1 MAVLK
6 LLSVLFLSAQLCAGH
21 RGRGSRTGAE
31 FGKRKKVTYEPQAV
45 FRVFSPEVDM
55 EDTCTVKLFQQQTL
69 QSCGF
74 NSSHPLVIITHGWSM
89 DGLIENWV
97 TKLATALKSS
107 QKDINV
113 LYTDWRTLAHQHYP
127 IAAQN
132 TRIVGRDLALLLMW
146 LEDFIQVPVSKVHL
160 IGYSL
165 GAHISGFAGSNLA
178 MSGKTLG
185 RITGLDPAGPLFE
198 GMSAS
203 DRLSPDD
210 ARFVD
215 AIHTFTQQHM
225 GLSVGIKQPVAHFDF
240 YPNGGSSQPGCQLHV
255 KNLYAHL
262 SQYGLMG
269 FERTVKCAH
278 ERSVHLFIDSLLN
291 KDKQITAYKCSSN
304 EAFNKGVC
312 LDCRKNRC
320 NTLGFDIKKI
330 HTSRSKKLFLKT
342 RSLMP
347 YKLYHF
353 QFRIQLFTQ
362 IERIDPSLSI
372 TLTGT
377 QGESETLPI
386 VLEEEIS
393 GNRSYSFLITL
404 DRDIGDLMML
414 YISWEDV
421 PLWANMWSRMKT
433 IMPWRNKDS
442 EPQLTVGRIRVKAGE
457 TQQKT
462 GFCAQSEDS
471 ASIHPAEQKLF
482 VRCDENP
489 LRSRRVTS
497 RR

>member
-1 MAVLK
+1 AAEWVGQIFFCFIEFRLTGK
-6 LLSVLFLSAQLCAGH
+6 TTDELLVI
-21 RGRGSRTGAE
+21 
-31 FGKRKKVTYEPQAV
+31 KKVTYEPQAV

-132 TRIVGRDLALLLMW
+132 TRIVGRDLAMLLMW
-146 LEDFIQVPVSKVHL
+146 LEVKAFKFSVHL

-269 FERTVKCAH
+269 FTLNDNSLIILLPVLLYTV
-278 ERSVHLFIDSLLN
+278 
-291 KDKQITAYKCSSN
+291 
-304 EAFNKGVC
+304 
-312 LDCRKNRC
+312 
-320 NTLGFDIKKI
+320 
-330 HTSRSKKLFLKT
+330 
-342 RSLMP
+342 
-347 YKLYHF
+347 YHF

-386 VLEEEIS
+386 EEIS

-433 IMPWRNKDS
+433 IMPWRNKDN

-489 LRSRRVTS
+489 LGIPFKTNKKQINN
-497 RR
+497 

>member
-1 MAVLK
+1 TNCLNKKKVLSFVFHGSAAELFPAVFIMVSMTDIPSCK
-6 LLSVLFLSAQLCAGH
+6 S
-21 RGRGSRTGAE
+21 AE

-132 TRIVGRDLALLLMW
+132 TRIVGRDLAMLLMW
-146 LEDFIQVPVSKVHL
+146 LEVKAFKFSVHL

-269 FERTVKCAH
+269 KQEGEGEGGVKSLNCSYKVGRFTLNDNSLIILLPVLLYTV
-278 ERSVHLFIDSLLN
+278 
-291 KDKQITAYKCSSN
+291 
-304 EAFNKGVC
+304 
-312 LDCRKNRC
+312 
-320 NTLGFDIKKI
+320 
-330 HTSRSKKLFLKT
+330 
-342 RSLMP
+342 
-347 YKLYHF
+347 YHF

-393 GNRSYSFLITL
+393 GNRSYSFLITQ

-433 IMPWRNKDS
+433 IMPWRNKDN

-489 LRSRRVTS
+489 LGEKKK
-497 RR
+497 

>member
-1 MAVLK
+1 SIKVSVSCC
-6 LLSVLFLSAQLCAGH
+6 LLGKSGSVTHSYTTL
-21 RGRGSRTGAE
+21 
-31 FGKRKKVTYEPQAV
+31 KKVTYEPQAV

-132 TRIVGRDLALLLMW
+132 TRIVGRDLAMLLMW
-146 LEDFIQVPVSKVHL
+146 LEVKVPVSKVHL

-269 FERTVKCAH
+269 KQEGEGEGGVKVQYVSESSASFLLFQPFLIFRFTLNDNSLIILLPVLLYTV
-278 ERSVHLFIDSLLN
+278 
-291 KDKQITAYKCSSN
+291 
-304 EAFNKGVC
+304 
-312 LDCRKNRC
+312 
-320 NTLGFDIKKI
+320 
-330 HTSRSKKLFLKT
+330 
-342 RSLMP
+342 
-347 YKLYHF
+347 YHF

-433 IMPWRNKDS
+433 IMPWRNKDN

-457 TQQKT
+457 TQQK
-462 GFCAQSEDS
+462 
-471 ASIHPAEQKLF
+471 
-482 VRCDENP
+482 
-489 LRSRRVTS
+489 
-497 RR
+497 

>member
-132 TRIVGRDLALLLMW
+132 TRIVGRDLAMLLMW

-262 SQYGLMG
+262 SQYGLM
-269 FERTVKCAH
+269 V
-278 ERSVHLFIDSLLN
+278 
-291 KDKQITAYKCSSN
+291 
-304 EAFNKGVC
+304 
-312 LDCRKNRC
+312 
-320 NTLGFDIKKI
+320 
-330 HTSRSKKLFLKT
+330 
-342 RSLMP
+342 
-347 YKLYHF
+347 YHF

-393 GNRSYSFLITL
+393 GNRSYSFLITQ

-433 IMPWRNKDS
+433 IMPWRNKDN

-497 RR
+497 RRRHQHAPE

>member
-1 MAVLK
+1 SIKVSVSCC
-6 LLSVLFLSAQLCAGH
+6 LLGKS
-21 RGRGSRTGAE
+21 GSIADHMFVCVVGAE

-132 TRIVGRDLALLLMW
+132 TRIVGRDLAMLLMW

-269 FERTVKCAH
+269 KQEGEGEGGVK
-278 ERSVHLFIDSLLN
+278 V
-291 KDKQITAYKCSSN
+291 QYV
-304 EAFNKGVC
+304 KGV
-312 LDCRKNRC
+312 
-320 NTLGFDIKKI
+320 KI
-330 HTSRSKKLFLKT
+330 D
-342 RSLMP
+342 
-347 YKLYHF
+347 LYHF

-433 IMPWRNKDS
+433 IMPWRNKDN

-457 TQQKT
+457 TQ
-462 GFCAQSEDS
+462 SLRIS
-471 ASIHPAEQKLF
+471 AFFSLAWF
-482 VRCDENP
+482 
-489 LRSRRVTS
+489 RSRPQLTGTHPTCHESSVSLSHVNSGSLYFMQFTK
-497 RR
+497 